1 MHPRPA
7 APIHS
12 ATIFANPRA
21 GRGNAWRAARAII
34 RGLRSA
40 GIGVKTISDLP
51 ADATAEQ
58 LGAAEAAIII
68 GGDGTVRAVA
78 RAFLD
83 KLGHVPPLLP
93 VPVGTAN
100 LMGRH
105 LGIDWHSS
113 DVAQRVAASLGRGQV
128 CQLDAA
134 SANGQLLLLMAGI
147 GIDGHIVHE
156 LNHLRKGPINYA
168 SYLLPAAMTF
178 ASYQYPSLQVHI
190 DGQEV
195 FPSAP
200 AVAFVGNVS
209 EYGIGFSLVPGARS
223 DDGLL
228 DVCVIPVRS
237 RGDAIQQF
245 LRAVAGEHVLAEGVV
260 YARGKHIQIQSP
272 QAVPVQ
278 VDGDPA
284 GYTPL
289 SIDLLPQ
296 RVPFIVPA

>member
-1 MHPRPA
+1 M
-7 APIHS
+7 
-12 ATIFANPRA
+12 IFANPRA
-21 GRGNAWRAARAII
+21 GRGNAWRAVRAII
-34 RGLRSA
+34 RGLDVA
-40 GIGVKTISDLP
+40 GICVKTITDLP

-58 LGAAEAAIII
+58 LGAADAAIII
-68 GGDGTVRAVA
+68 GGDGTIRAVA

-83 KLGHVPPLLP
+83 KLGSAPPLLP
-93 VPVGTAN
+93 VPLGTAN

-105 LGIDWHSS
+105 LGIDWRSG
-113 DVAQRVAASLGRGQV
+113 DLAQRVTASLCRGRLR
-128 CQLDAA
+128 QLDAA

-147 GIDGHIVHE
+147 GIDGRIVHE
-156 LNHLRKGPINYA
+156 LDHLRKGRINYA
-168 SYLLPAAMTF
+168 SYLLPAARTI

-195 FPSAP
+195 FASAP
-200 AVAFVGNVS
+200 AVAFIGNVS
-209 EYGIGFSLVPGARS
+209 EYGIGFSLLPGARS

-228 DVCVIPVRS
+228 DVCVIPVRNL
-237 RGDAIQQF
+237 GDAIQQF
-245 LRAVAGEHVLAEGVV
+245 LRAAAGEHVQAEGVV

-272 QAVPVQ
+272 QPVPVQ